1 MATASTLKPEQDA
14 QIRADVDRSL
24 RHPVMFFF
32 TSGAAW
38 LGLSLFLG
46 IIASIQTHNPEFL
59 SFIPGFHFGRTHAA
73 HMDAFIYGWAAQAA
87 FGVMIWLMSRLSRQP
102 SRCAGM
108 ILAAGHVWNAAV
120 GFGIFY
126 ILAFG
131 GTGQPWMQMPTNVY
145 PVLLLCYA
153 VIGIGSFVNFRTRRG
168 GHVYISQWYILA
180 ALFWFPWVLGGT
192 HLFVNVF
199 EGHGLAAAGVNA
211 WYRSAIL
218 FLFFTPVAVASAY
231 YIAPKVTGRPV
242 YSYNLGIL
250 GFWILVV
257 VAPWS
262 GLEKFFGAPY
272 ASFLQHLGAA
282 STILF
287 AAPAVAV
294 GVNILMTVKN
304 HMKTVMQSP
313 SLIFSAAGIA
323 GLLLTGLIGILL
335 SVPAGMPFTNFTL
348 ARYGYEMMALYGFF
362 SMCMFGAIYF
372 IVPRVTGREWISTK
386 AIKIHY
392 LFSLWVYARSHT

>member
-180 ALFWFPWVLGGT
+180 ALFWFPWILGGT

-199 EGHGLAAAGVNA
+199 EGHGLAAAGVNGPSSIQLQP
-211 WYRSAIL
+211 RNFRVLDPRGGGTVVRIRKIL
-218 FLFFTPVAVASAY
+218 WCSICFIPS
-231 YIAPKVTGRPV
+231 
-242 YSYNLGIL
+242 
-250 GFWILVV
+250 
-257 VAPWS
+257 APWCSINDLICSSCSSS
-262 GLEKFFGAPY
+262 GCEHPDDSEESHEDCHAE
-272 ASFLQHLGAA
+272 
-282 STILF
+282 
-287 AAPAVAV
+287 
-294 GVNILMTVKN
+294 
-304 HMKTVMQSP
+304 
-313 SLIFSAAGIA
+313 
-323 GLLLTGLIGILL
+323 
-335 SVPAGMPFTNFTL
+335 SVTNFL
-348 ARYGYEMMALYGFF
+348 SSRYRRITSHRSDRYSSLSASWYAVHKLHF
-362 SMCMFGAIYF
+362 S
-372 IVPRVTGREWISTK
+372 
-386 AIKIHY
+386 
-392 LFSLWVYARSHT
+392 SLWI